1 MYLLLIILIVIAA
14 ILLSFIVLIQ
24 NSKGGGLSS
33 GFSSSN
39 QIMGVRKTTDFL
51 EKATWGLAAAIVV
64 LSIITSYTMP
74 ANTAEGSAILE
85 QAQKE
90 EQTNPMNTPA
100 GFATPKTE
108 TAPAAAA
115 PAQTPAAASSE
126 ATPAAVPAQQAPA
139 KPAK

>member
-90 EQTNPMNTPA
+90 EQTNPMNAPA

-108 TAPAAAA
+108 TAPAAAPAQA
-115 PAQTPAAASSE
+115 PAAGSSE
-126 ATPAAVPAQQAPA
+126 ATPAAAPAQQAPA